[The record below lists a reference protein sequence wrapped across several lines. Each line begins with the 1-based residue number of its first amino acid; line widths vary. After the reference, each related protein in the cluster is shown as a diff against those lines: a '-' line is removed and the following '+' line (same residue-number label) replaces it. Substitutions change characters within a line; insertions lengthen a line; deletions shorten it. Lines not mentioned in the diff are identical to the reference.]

1 MRSSSGGLSNKDCR
15 AEGCVL
21 SNPPSTHTSSNCIN
35 TSPGTQKS
43 RAVHSTG
50 RTPSFTML
58 AHLKLVLLCAVLL
71 GLMTLDVVVA
81 ARQLLDDYDNCHNG
95 WCAAVRTVL

>member
-1 MRSSSGGLSNKDCR
+1 
-15 AEGCVL
+15 
-21 SNPPSTHTSSNCIN
+21 
-35 TSPGTQKS
+35 
-43 RAVHSTG
+43 
-50 RTPSFTML
+50 ML

-95 WCAAVRTVL
+95 WYAAIRTVL